1 MNTRVRYR
9 RSLFLLSLALFFA
22 AVAAAQVQ
30 TGPITEPRSA
40 AHEPAGPP
48 VAKGAAAI
56 TRQQEKCSTRL
67 IVNADALF
75 APHRWTLNHDASET
89 LDVLGPMIVKAGKH
103 PTRILAETDAAEL
116 DSENRDV
123 SQRRALTVRTWLV
136 NHRFI
141 AEGTPIEAV
150 GSKAANM
157 ARNQAQ
163 SAEPVREPSKNG
175 TVDVLVG
182 TCH

>member
-1 MNTRVRYR
+1 MSLHVRYH
-9 RSLFLLSLALFFA
+9 RSLFLLSWVLFFA

-30 TGPITEPRSA
+30 TGPILEPRA
-40 AHEPAGPP
+40 LQKPAPT

-56 TRQQEKCSTRL
+56 TEQQEKCSTRL
-67 IVNADALF
+67 VIDANALF
-75 APHRWTLNHDASET
+75 EPHRWTLNPDAAQT
-89 LDVLGPMIVKAGKH
+89 LDVLGPMIVKAGHH
-103 PTRILAETDAAEL
+103 PARILAKTDSAEL

-141 AEGTPIEAV
+141 AEGTPIEAL
-150 GSKAANM
+150 GSKRASTAPNE
-157 ARNQAQ
+157 AH

-175 TVDVLVG
+175 TVDVLVD
-182 TCH
+182 TCN

>member
-1 MNTRVRYR
+1 M
-9 RSLFLLSLALFFA
+9 LFFA

-30 TGPITEPRSA
+30 TGPITEPRGA

-48 VAKGAAAI
+48 AAKGAAAI
-56 TRQQEKCSTRL
+56 TQQQEKCSTRL

-75 APHRWTLNHDASET
+75 QPHRWTLNHDASET
-89 LDVLGPMIVKAGKH
+89 LDVLGPMIVKTGNH
-103 PTRILAETDAAEL
+103 PARILVETDSAEL

-141 AEGTPIEAV
+141 AGGTQMEAV
-150 GSKAANM
+150 GSKSTNT
-157 ARNQAQ
+157 ARNEAQ

-175 TVDVLVG
+175 TVNVLVD